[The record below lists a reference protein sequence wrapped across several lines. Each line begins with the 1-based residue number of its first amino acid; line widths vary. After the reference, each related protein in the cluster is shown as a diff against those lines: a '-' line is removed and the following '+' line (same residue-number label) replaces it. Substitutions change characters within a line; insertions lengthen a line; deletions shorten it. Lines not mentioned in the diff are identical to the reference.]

1 MLHTLARI
9 GYSQLPYWARPQHPI
24 MRSVMGYG
32 QAGTWRRRLLGFIG
46 TLFLVVVA
54 VAIGYVL
61 TQNNLDSGE
70 KLDLRDVL
78 YWPLVGAQTLAVVL
92 ALALTA
98 NVIAVERQK
107 QTWDTLKLS
116 LSGVALTLRA
126 RWIAVF
132 FKLGWLLFFITVGRL
147 IYIAILLRDI
157 TEFQGRAL
165 DLRISGITP
174 EVSLDVTV
182 LIMAAQ
188 MTAFV
193 LLPFIAVAFA
203 AAIGLFVSVLTH
215 TRSVVILGLLL
226 LIGLRLGTTIGAIL
240 VGNTVFA
247 DTGVTAELI
256 NLESSTAWMRLLFS
270 SAEGDM
276 MLRLFD
282 LDTLGQVWAD
292 LENSIYIGAVMLGIV
307 VVEAII
313 ANVIVLYAARRATK
327 PTSF

>member
-1 MLHTLARI
+1 
-9 GYSQLPYWARPQHPI
+9 
-24 MRSVMGYG
+24 
-32 QAGTWRRRLLGFIG
+32 
-46 TLFLVVVA
+46 
-54 VAIGYVL
+54 
-61 TQNNLDSGE
+61 
-70 KLDLRDVL
+70 
-78 YWPLVGAQTLAVVL
+78 
-92 ALALTA
+92 LTA

-247 DTGVTAELI
+247 D
-256 NLESSTAWMRLLFS
+256 
-270 SAEGDM
+270 
-276 MLRLFD
+276 
-282 LDTLGQVWAD
+282 
-292 LENSIYIGAVMLGIV
+292 
-307 VVEAII
+307 
-313 ANVIVLYAARRATK
+313 
-327 PTSF
+327 